1 MADDPEC
8 VRMGV
13 MRSTTA
19 KFIEVALI
27 VVLVLAGEG
36 LLLLPRASA
45 TAAQAGRAATCE
57 ETPLDAS
64 LPHRLV
70 LVVGA
75 SFTAGIGPDKPSLNW
90 AVRLGELLDWRTVT
104 LGVPGEGY
112 SEPGLNDSGPLLRL
126 FRHIDLASLHPNLII
141 VQAGHDDWR
150 TSAPLEAQRVAAL
163 LRYLEGEAPYARLA
177 FITAFSA
184 QRVEV
189 RTSGRVS
196 RANSTIMRVIA
207 AADPRAIIINPYD
220 WRFPRVSD
228 GLHPT
233 SEGDLII
240 ARHVLSVL
248 ASDGAASTSALHSS
262 VKVTCMASVP
272 RVLENP

>member
-1 MADDPEC
+1 MA
-8 VRMGV
+8 V

-19 KFIEVALI
+19 KLIGVASI
-27 VVLVLAGEG
+27 VMLVLAAEA

-64 LPHRLV
+64 LPQRLV

-75 SFTAGIGPDKPSLNW
+75 SFTAGIGPDNPSLNW
-90 AVRLGELLDWRTVT
+90 AVRLGELLDWRAVT

-112 SEPGLNDSGPLLRL
+112 SEPGLDHSGPLLRL

-163 LRYLEGEAPYARLA
+163 LHYLEAEAPYARLA

-196 RANSTIMRVIA
+196 RANSTIMRAIA
-207 AADPRAIIINPYD
+207 AADPRAVIINPYD
-220 WRFPRVSD
+220 WRFPRASD

-248 ASDGAASTSALHSS
+248 ASADAISTSALHSS
-262 VKVTCMASVP
+262 VKVACTARVP
-272 RVLENP
+272 KVLENP